1 MIFTVFTK
9 DNIDKISKSNEAT
22 KYFHGTSICAFQSM
36 KPFDDGIARRYTHN
50 GLVGTVGDFPLPQSY
65 TNVPPLLK
73 KYRKYSCTLPTIN
86 IQEYV
91 CCELILKDHQ
101 NEEVIWMKHF
111 LSSETTAKHGWS
123 SYYVEKE
130 YVPTPI
136 NSNSSIFTLSKDVH
150 TPDIQHYLIKLCI
163 EYTNTLNS
171 QQVTTVDCLDQPIY
185 IPCKIIQWKYLEFT
199 FPKYFALF
207 GALYI
212 ETELLMANGHLVGL
226 DEILVHTSIDTVI
239 HILCWYIPVWK
250 KLTKQVIANIF
261 VGERTF
267 FI

>member
-50 GLVGTVGDFPLPQSY
+50 GLVGRVGDFPLPQSY

-111 LSSETTAKHGWS
+111 LSSETTAKHG
-123 SYYVEKE
+123 
-130 YVPTPI
+130 
-136 NSNSSIFTLSKDVH
+136 
-150 TPDIQHYLIKLCI
+150 
-163 EYTNTLNS
+163 
-171 QQVTTVDCLDQPIY
+171 
-185 IPCKIIQWKYLEFT
+185 
-199 FPKYFALF
+199 
-207 GALYI
+207 
-212 ETELLMANGHLVGL
+212 
-226 DEILVHTSIDTVI
+226 
-239 HILCWYIPVWK
+239 
-250 KLTKQVIANIF
+250 
-261 VGERTF
+261 
-267 FI
+267 